1 MKSVTYDMLSSLILA
16 NQFVTPSTCR
26 RGRKDVVDLIRS
38 VGGLQWGAE
47 DLSLLSRLHH
57 VETSWIRDAVEK
69 KELLEV
75 HVLRG
80 GLRIIPSEEYPYY
93 FAGTREVIE
102 RIADRRLVPLTKMT
116 DDHRKILRLVSREG
130 PIPLKEIRQKIN
142 LPNTRNLIN
151 QLLIDGALVR
161 AGRKKTQVLIATLE
175 NWLPEMILEDTS
187 AEEAR
192 LWMARKFLTVYG
204 PSTEAEL
211 AHWAGWTLTRGKNVL
226 AQLSEKG
233 DIEKVF
239 LGDSFRFML
248 YHTEFPEKE
257 NTPYLRILHNDDEIH
272 LACSGRCRELF
283 GFNWK
288 YRFST
293 TAAVL
298 QNNRILGEITLTKRN
313 KVITVGT
320 PPQETDASLFS
331 DQLERLENLWHGT
344 IRRT

>member
-1 MKSVTYDMLSSLILA
+1 MLASLILA

-26 RGRKDVVDLIRS
+26 SGRKDVVDLVKS

-57 VETSWIRDAVEK
+57 VESSWIRDAVEK

-93 FAGTREVIE
+93 FAGTREVME
-102 RIADRRLVPLTKMT
+102 RIADRRLVPLKKMT
-116 DDHRKILRLVSREG
+116 DDHRRILGLVSREG
-130 PIPLKEIRQKIN
+130 PIPMKEIRQKTS
-142 LPNTRNLIN
+142 LPNTRNLVN
-151 QLLIDGALVR
+151 QLLIDGTLVR
-161 AGRKKTQVLIATLE
+161 AGRKKTQVLIDTLE
-175 NWLPEMILEDTS
+175 NWLPGMILEDTNV
-187 AEEAR
+187 EEAR

-204 PSTEAEL
+204 PFTEVEL
-211 AHWAGWTLTRGKNVL
+211 AHWAGWTSTRGREVL

-233 DIEKVF
+233 GIEKVF
-239 LGDSFRFML
+239 LGDSSRFML
-248 YHTEFPEKE
+248 CHTEFPKKE
-257 NTPYLRILHNDDEIH
+257 DTPYLRILHNDDEIH

-283 GFNWK
+283 GFDWK

-293 TAAVL
+293 TAAIL

-313 KVITVGT
+313 KVVTVG
-320 PPQETDASLFS
+320 PSPQRTDDFLFS
-331 DQLERLENLWHGT
+331 NQLERLENLWHVT
-344 IRRT
+344 IQRT